1 MAHLISPNRHA
12 QIQPFGVVFVA
23 LHDRQL
29 RASQIGAGQ
38 VRAAQI
44 GTCQPCGTQVDSYQ
58 ACGTQVRVRQ
68 VAPAQ
73 VGAREIRAAEVR
85 ARQVAS
91 AQIGPSVAG
100 HSTVAGARDRRQCR
114 GGVRLAFAQKRGV
127 VSHRHADGQRLDNRL
142 RQLLV
147 VWHEGV
153 NVVDQAE
160 PPTGDARA
168 IVEVR
173 TCGGLGH
180 FSTSLCGGTYTH
192 SLYRAGRVSRPYR
205 GLSAGS
211 GVRRHGGL

>member
-38 VRAAQI
+38 VRASQVGSRQVGASQVDS
-44 GTCQPCGTQVDSYQ
+44 CQPCGTQV
-58 ACGTQVRVRQ
+58 GVRQ
-68 VAPAQ
+68 VRASQVGPRQ
-73 VGAREIRAAEVR
+73 VGAGEVR

-127 VSHRHADGQRLDNRL
+127 I
-142 RQLLV
+142 
-147 VWHEGV
+147 
-153 NVVDQAE
+153 AE
-160 PPTGDARA
+160 
-168 IVEVR
+168 
-173 TCGGLGH
+173 
-180 FSTSLCGGTYTH
+180 
-192 SLYRAGRVSRPYR
+192 
-205 GLSAGS
+205 
-211 GVRRHGGL
+211 